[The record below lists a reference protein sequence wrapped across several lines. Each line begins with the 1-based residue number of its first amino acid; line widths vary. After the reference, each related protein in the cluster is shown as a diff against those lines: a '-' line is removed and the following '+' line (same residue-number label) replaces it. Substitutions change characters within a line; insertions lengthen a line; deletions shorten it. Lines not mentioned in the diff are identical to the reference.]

1 MIKIENLSKRFG
13 KTYVLTDV
21 SIEFKPGIL
30 YGLRGTNG
38 SGKTMLLRC
47 LTGMLRPTEGK
58 IYIDDKQLY
67 KDMDFPESIGVLI
80 ENPAFIGSFSAYEN
94 LRILG
99 SYMTKN
105 PDEMIRKALDVV
117 GLDPDDKKKYR
128 KFSLGMKQ
136 KLGIAAAIMGEP
148 DIIILDEPFNALDE
162 KSLARVHDELIRL
175 KKDRIIIVACHDKDE
190 LDSLADHVFIVREG
204 RFYDE

>member
-1 MIKIENLSKRFG
+1 MIKIENLSKKFG
-13 KTYVLTDV
+13 KTYVLSDV
-21 SIEFKPGIL
+21 NLEFTPGMI

-47 LTGMLRPTEGK
+47 ITGMLKPTSGR
-58 IYIDDKQLY
+58 ILIDEKELY
-67 KDMDFPESIGVLI
+67 KDMDFPENLGMLI
-80 ENPAFIGSFSAYEN
+80 ENPAFIGNFTAYEN

-105 PDEMIRKALDVV
+105 PDEIIRKALDVV

-162 KSLARVHDELIRL
+162 KSLEKVHHEICRL
-175 KKDRIIIVACHDKDE
+175 KDERIIIVACHDKTE
-190 LDSLADHVFIVREG
+190 LDSLADKIYIVREG
-204 RFYDE
+204 RFFDE